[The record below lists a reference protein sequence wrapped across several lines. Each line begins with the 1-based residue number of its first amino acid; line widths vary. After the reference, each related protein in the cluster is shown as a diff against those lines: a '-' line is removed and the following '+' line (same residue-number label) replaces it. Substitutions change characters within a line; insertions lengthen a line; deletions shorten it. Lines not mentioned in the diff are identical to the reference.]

1 MTNPGPDFLGPPT
14 YPPELATAIVRVVLE
29 PTVAG
34 AALED
39 GHLSRFLPR
48 AMVPAHPLLVERA
61 QGSTVWDGAGREF
74 IDFTGGIGVLNVGHG
89 HPAVVAAA
97 HRQLDLLIHTSFQVA
112 AYRPYLDVVERL
124 CRLAPGPHPKK
135 ALLLNSGAEAVE
147 NAVKIARLY
156 TGRPAV
162 VAFSGAFH
170 GRTLLTMSLTG
181 TERPYKEGFG
191 PFVGEVYRSP
201 YPYEYRGWDGARALG
216 ALEALLDGEVAPETV
231 AAVVIEP
238 VLGEGGFVPAPFDF
252 LRGLRAI
259 CDRHGI
265 VLVVDEVQSGM
276 GRTGRLFAIEHSGVE
291 PDLMTVAKSLAG
303 GLPLSAVV
311 GRAEIMDAPG
321 PGSLGGTFGG
331 NPVACAAALA
341 VLDLVEDGQ
350 LLERAGVLASILEER
365 LGEWGRRYRLVGDV
379 RQLGAMAGV
388 ELVLDR
394 DSKEPAT
401 DETAAILAGC
411 REEGLLVLRAGPAHN
426 VLRALM
432 PLTIDEEP
440 LLRGLDVLEGQ
451 LRRAEERAF
460 GAPSHAKEASSR

>member
-1 MTNPGPDFLGPPT
+1 
-14 YPPELATAIVRVVLE
+14 
-29 PTVAG
+29 
-34 AALED
+34 
-39 GHLSRFLPR
+39 
-48 AMVPAHPLLVERA
+48 MVPAHPILVERA
-61 QGSTVWDGAGREF
+61 LGSSVWDGGGREY
-74 IDFTGGIGVLNVGHG
+74 IDFAGGIGVLNVGHG

-124 CRLAPGPHPKK
+124 SRLAPGPHPKK

-162 VAFSGAFH
+162 VAFTGGFH

-181 TERPYKEGFG
+181 TDRPYKEGFG
-191 PFVGEVYRSP
+191 PFVAEVHRSP
-201 YPYEYRGWDGARALG
+201 FPYEYRGWDSARSLA
-216 ALEALLDGEVAPETV
+216 ALEALFAGLLAPEQV

-238 VLGEGGFVPAPFDF
+238 VLGEGGFVPAPFEF
-252 LRGLRAI
+252 LQGLRAI

-276 GRTGRLFAIEHSGVE
+276 GRTGKLFAIEHSGVE
-291 PDLMTVAKSLAG
+291 PDLMTVAKSLGG
-303 GLPLSAVV
+303 GLPLSAVI

-341 VLDLVEDGQ
+341 VLDLVEDGS
-350 LLERAGVLASILEER
+350 LLQRATTLASILEER

-388 ELVLDR
+388 ELVRDR
-394 DSKEPAT
+394 DTKEPA
-401 DETAAILAGC
+401 DQETAAIIAGC
-411 REEGLLVLRAGPAHN
+411 REEGLLVLRSGPAHN
-426 VLRALM
+426 VIRALM
-432 PLTIDEEP
+432 PLTIEEEP
-440 LLRGLDVLEGQ
+440 LLRGLDILEGQ
-451 LRRAEERAF
+451 LRRAEEREF
-460 GAPSHAKEASSR
+460 SPRGQAKEARSQ

>member
-1 MTNPGPDFLGPPT
+1 
-14 YPPELATAIVRVVLE
+14 
-29 PTVAG
+29 
-34 AALED
+34 
-39 GHLSRFLPR
+39 
-48 AMVPAHPLLVERA
+48 MVPAHPILVERA
-61 QGSTVWDGAGREF
+61 HGSSVWDGGGREY
-74 IDFTGGIGVLNVGHG
+74 IDFAGGIGVLNVGHG

-124 CRLAPGPHPKK
+124 SRLAPGPHPKK

-162 VAFSGAFH
+162 VAFTGGFH

-181 TERPYKEGFG
+181 TDRPYKEGFG
-191 PFVGEVYRSP
+191 PFVAEVHRSP
-201 YPYEYRGWDGARALG
+201 FPYEYRGWDSARSLA
-216 ALEALLDGEVAPETV
+216 ALEALFAGLLAPEQV

-238 VLGEGGFVPAPFDF
+238 VLGEGGFVPAPFEF
-252 LRGLRAI
+252 LQGLRAI

-276 GRTGRLFAIEHSGVE
+276 GRTGKLFAIEHSGVE
-291 PDLMTVAKSLAG
+291 PDLMTVAKSLGG
-303 GLPLSAVV
+303 GLPLSAVI

-341 VLDLVEDGQ
+341 VLDLVEDGS
-350 LLERAGVLASILEER
+350 LLQRATTLASILEER

-388 ELVLDR
+388 ELVRDR
-394 DSKEPAT
+394 DTKEPA
-401 DETAAILAGC
+401 DQETAAIIAGC
-411 REEGLLVLRAGPAHN
+411 REEGLLVLRSGPAHN
-426 VLRALM
+426 VIRALM
-432 PLTIDEEP
+432 PLTIEEEP
-440 LLRGLDVLEGQ
+440 LLRGLDILEGQ
-451 LRRAEERAF
+451 LRRAEEREF
-460 GAPSHAKEASSR
+460 SPMGQAKEARSQ